1 MEATEPAGATVSW
14 RRSRAEFQ
22 EAGRLTNT
30 RARATI
36 LAMTNSDDQSTG
48 ELKHEP
54 RVLLGPGPSNLHPRV
69 FRAMGSPTL
78 GYLDPDFLAIMDNTM
93 GLLRHLFQTE
103 NELSI
108 TLPGTGMSGMEAA
121 VCNVVEPGDEVVVG
135 IHGFFGQRIA
145 EIVERHGGT
154 AVRVEVDL
162 GQVLDADQI
171 EAALDAHPGAKMV
184 AVVHGETSSG
194 VGQPLEDIGKLVRG
208 RDKIFLVDTVCSLGG
223 AHIPVD
229 EYLIDICYSGGQ
241 KCIGGPA
248 GIACIT
254 LNDRAMGVIESRNR
268 PVDTWYLDLKL
279 ISKYWLSDR
288 AYHHTTPGSLV
299 YAIHE
304 ALRLIQEEGLQAR
317 FARHQKCGDLLKAG
331 LGDLGLELFG
341 DPANRLPMLTCVMI
355 PDGVDDATVR
365 GRLLRDYGIEIV
377 GGFGSLKGKAWRIG
391 LMGYSCSERNVHYLI
406 AALREILGS

>member
-1 MEATEPAGATVSW
+1 MTT
-14 RRSRAEFQ
+14 RSDR
-22 EAGRLTNT
+22 T
-30 RARATI
+30 
-36 LAMTNSDDQSTG
+36 SG
-48 ELKHEP
+48 ELKHDP

-69 FRAMGSPTL
+69 FRAMASPIL
-78 GYLDPDFLAIMDNTM
+78 GYMDPDFLSIMDHTM
-93 GLLRHLFQTE
+93 ALLRCLFQTE
-103 NELSI
+103 NELAV

-135 IHGFFGQRIA
+135 IHGFFGQRLA
-145 EIVERHGGT
+145 ELVERHGAT
-154 AVRVEVDL
+154 ALRVEVDF
-162 GQVLDADQI
+162 GQIVDTDQI
-171 EAALDAHPGAKMV
+171 ATALDAHPDAKMV

-194 VGQPLEDIGKLVRG
+194 IAQPLEDIGKVVRE
-208 RDKIFLVDTVCSLGG
+208 RDKLFLVDTVCSLGG

-254 LNDRAMGVIESRNR
+254 LNDRAMGVIDSRSR
-268 PVDTWYLDLKL
+268 PVDTWYLDLTL

-288 AYHHTTPGSLV
+288 AYHHTAPGSLV

-304 ALRLIQEEGLQAR
+304 ALRLVQEEGLQAR

-331 LGDLGLELFG
+331 LTDLGLELFG
-341 DPANRLPMLTCVMI
+341 DPVNRLSMLTCVMI

-365 GRLLRDYGIEIV
+365 GRLLREYGIEI
-377 GGFGSLKGKAWRIG
+377 GGSLGPLAGKAWRIG
-391 LMGYSCSERNVHYLI
+391 LMGYGSSERNVHYLI
-406 AALREILGS
+406 AALRKILGS